1 MAISIKKVTLWRA
14 EVENKPGALSSVLA
28 PLAEVGADLQV
39 VMGYRYADEEN
50 KAAIEICT
58 VSGKKPAIAASKAGL
73 VASTIPTLLVHG
85 DNKPGMGY
93 VIARAISEAGINV
106 MFLVAQVIDTRFSA
120 VIGFEEE
127 EASKQATTLIKM
139 AVKKIEKELES
150 SAQI

>member
-1 MAISIKKVTLWRA
+1 MAISIKKVTLWRT

-58 VSGKKPAIAASKAGL
+58 VSGKKPAVAASKAGL
-73 VASTIPTLLVHG
+73 TASTIPTLLVHG
-85 DNKPGMGY
+85 DNRPGVGHA
-93 VIARAISEAGINV
+93 IAQAISQAGINV
-106 MFLVAQVIDTRFSA
+106 MFLVAQVVDTSFSA

-127 EASKQATTLIKM
+127 EASKQAAPLIKK
-139 AVKKIEKELES
+139 AVKAFEKQS
-150 SAQI
+150 DA